1 MHVANEDG
9 RDRVLARRR
18 ELVDS
23 STQIMVADEFHDGK
37 PSIDL
42 SEKLKKPFAGVDVQ
56 QPSDMDFCHQIFLV
70 LKMDASVP
78 VDSRVFMQ
86 KRALRKYLA
95 DSGITDVVEPG
106 GRQYSLKQG
115 KVLVEAIAAG
125 KWPLE
130 FRRKVER
137 EVRFNLVVHDPDAL
151 FNIIDQQRRDQVI
164 EANDAARRQTATR
177 RDARSVVAAGTKLQ
191 GNAADPT
198 EASVPR
204 PLG

>member
-1 MHVANEDG
+1 MGGDVVTFEGMREFRVAYLTYDQQMHVANDDG

-95 DSGITDVVEPG
+95 DCGHTDVVKPG
-106 GRQYSLKQG
+106 CRQYTLKHG
-115 KVLVEAIAAG
+115 KVLVEATSTGI
-125 KWPLE
+125 KPLE
-130 FRRKVER
+130 FRRKVE
-137 EVRFNLVVHDPDAL
+137 EMRFNLVVHDPDAL
-151 FNIIDQQRRDQVI
+151 FNIYQYRRDQAVI
-164 EANDAARRQTATR
+164 ETNDAARRQTASR
-177 RDARSVVAAGTKLQ
+177 RDAG
-191 GNAADPT
+191 
-198 EASVPR
+198 
-204 PLG
+204 